1 MIIDF
6 HSHIF
11 PDKIASSTISALESK
26 SNGKAYTDGTVNG
39 LIKSI
44 TENNV
49 DISITLPVLT
59 KPTQFDSVTRFVL
72 KVNDKFLN
80 SKHRIISFAGMH
92 PRCEDIYNKMKYLK
106 ENGIKGVKIHPDYQF
121 TYIDDPGYIE
131 IINCAKELDMIVVTH
146 SGIDDGYIDNPI
158 MCPPERVLKVI
169 KETKWNKLVLGH
181 DGAHKQWEQVLDMIA
196 GEDVYFDTAFTFY
209 KIEQELFKKIL
220 YKHGVDKVLFA
231 TDSPWSD
238 LGRDIKVLKSYN
250 LNSED
255 LEKIFYK
262 NACKLL
268 NIKVNNEY

>member
-80 SKHRIISFAGMH
+80 SKHRIINIS
-92 PRCEDIYNKMKYLK
+92 
-106 ENGIKGVKIHPDYQF
+106 
-121 TYIDDPGYIE
+121 
-131 IINCAKELDMIVVTH
+131 
-146 SGIDDGYIDNPI
+146 
-158 MCPPERVLKVI
+158 
-169 KETKWNKLVLGH
+169 KLV
-181 DGAHKQWEQVLDMIA
+181 VR
-196 GEDVYFDTAFTFY
+196 VYFNT
-209 KIEQELFKKIL
+209 L
-220 YKHGVDKVLFA
+220 YTIFF
-231 TDSPWSD
+231 
-238 LGRDIKVLKSYN
+238 
-250 LNSED
+250 
-255 LEKIFYK
+255 KIFHFVIYIF
-262 NACKLL
+262 APWVHSCKR
-268 NIKVNNEY
+268 NNLSSLFV